1 MYLKR
6 KPLRETT
13 CNPSSALHGPFTIS
27 SRVSEGRGVA
37 RQECW
42 ADVNRME
49 KANKDGGESPGG
61 EGKSR
66 REERLPGSFVPVR
79 LFQGPLNWISKSGG
93 V

>member
-1 MYLKR
+1 MYLNR
-6 KPLRETT
+6 KLLRVTT
-13 CNPSSALHGPFTIS
+13 RNPSPASHGPFTIS
-27 SRVSEGRGVA
+27 SRVSEGREVA

-49 KANKDGGESPGG
+49 KANKDEAESPRG
-61 EGKSR
+61 EGRSR
-66 REERLPGSFVPVR
+66 REERSPGSFVPVR